1 MTACWTMVRNYPLIK
16 SVTEVVL
23 PTIKRRAHA
32 WRKELHFRTGSILT
46 VTFGQASKALFAL
59 LRHVDF
65 IRKKSFSVSFYLG
78 KEERFDTCSDSRHD
92 AILKY
97 DIKGKLESNA
107 NNSGI
112 KLAPCT
118 RNVIYSL
125 CDLHCLIF
133 KCLN

>member
-1 MTACWTMVRNYPLIK
+1 MILALSKVHVAVLIFNCQLK
-16 SVTEVVL
+16 FVL
-23 PTIKRRAHA
+23 GDPRA
-32 WRKELHFRTGSILT
+32 
-46 VTFGQASKALFAL
+46 
-59 LRHVDF
+59 
-65 IRKKSFSVSFYLG
+65 
-78 KEERFDTCSDSRHD
+78 DSRHD

-125 CDLHCLIF
+125 CDLHCLIS